1 MTPLR
6 QRMIDAMV
14 LRGFA
19 ARTQETYLCAIGQLA
34 RHHHCSPAL
43 LRDEQVQAYLLYL
56 LQDRQRSRST
66 VNITSCAM
74 RFLICDVLGQDQRR
88 AQIPLGHAP
97 LRLPEVLS
105 RAEVAVLL
113 GAPISPKARM
123 FLTLAYA
130 SGLRLSELCQLRGC
144 DIDSAADRMCIRV
157 IQGKGAQDRFAL
169 LTPELLD
176 DLRLY
181 WRSCRAGAKASDW
194 LFPSRLMPARP
205 IDRASGQ
212 RYYYLARDAAGI
224 TKVGGIHTLRHCFA
238 THLLE
243 AGVDLHS
250 VSKLLGHAHLSTT
263 SRYLR
268 MARPGHGAGDNALAL
283 LSQLPRSPSPP
294 PPSPPSPSQPRH

>member
-19 ARTQETYLCAIGQLA
+19 ARTQETYLSAVGQVA
-34 RHHHCSPAL
+34 KYHHCSPAL
-43 LRDEQVQAYLLYL
+43 LSGEQVQAYLLYL
-56 LQDRQRSRST
+56 LQERQGSRST
-66 VNITSCAM
+66 VNITSCAL
-74 RFLICDVLGQDQRR
+74 RFLVCDVLGQDQRR
-88 AQIPLGHAP
+88 AQIPMGRNP
-97 LRLPEVLS
+97 QRLPEVLS
-105 RAEVAVLL
+105 RAEVAALL
-113 GAPISPKARM
+113 GAPVSPKARM

-130 SGLRLSELCQLRGC
+130 TGMRLSELCQLRGC
-144 DIDSAADRMCIRV
+144 DIDSAPDRMCIRV
-157 IQGKGAQDRFAL
+157 IQGKGGRDRYAL
-169 LTPELLD
+169 LTSELLA

-181 WRSCRAGAKASDW
+181 WRSCRAGATASDW
-194 LFPSRLMPARP
+194 LFPSRSNPARA

-212 RYYYLARDAAGI
+212 RYYHLARDAAGI

-243 AGVDLHS
+243 AGVDLHG

-268 MARPGHGAGDNALAL
+268 MARPGYSAGGDALAL
-283 LSQLPRSPSPP
+283 LSQLPKTPPPPPTPSPP
-294 PPSPPSPSQPRH
+294 QPRH